1 MAGIY
6 GFEPLKPP
14 VRVRCLRRTM
24 QSWGFTAAMICPAA
38 LPLNACMAQS
48 SQVDGREADEELEQG
63 HAGSHG
69 RVSVVQVGATLERI
83 LGKLR
88 EQGMN
93 IRARGAAIETR
104 VDTFIVRQASPTAAA
119 EALLNA
125 APNLVMHHPANDPT
139 LTEIWTKSEY
149 KTEVLPTL
157 VVQKTYKVK
166 YASPQDTVRQIDI
179 LLTPNLARAAVD
191 RRTGKIFVSDLPEV
205 HAKIESM
212 IHELDVDFIT
222 RVFYVKY
229 ADVDKLAADLK
240 RISKGDPDYPIADL
254 RTRQIVVRDRLDVIR
269 HMELLVQTL
278 DIPTT
283 KNEKDD
289 KAAGAGPQTNNSKSR
304 TGETDSRPADAVDQT
319 PAPDASR
326 SEKHVEDLRNIP
338 DVTPSSAVS
347 QPGGH
352 NAVRPAEDATQTLA
366 AL

>member
-6 GFEPLKPP
+6 GFEPLKPA

-48 SQVDGREADEELEQG
+48 SQADGHEADEQMDQG
-63 HAGSHG
+63 RAGAQG
-69 RVSVVQVGATLERI
+69 RVSVVQVSATLDRI

-104 VDTFIVRQASPTAAA
+104 IDTFIVRQASPEAAV
-119 EALLNA
+119 ETLVSS
-125 APNLVMHHPANDPT
+125 APNLVAHHPANDQT
-139 LTEIWTKSEY
+139 LTEIWTRSEY
-149 KTEVLPTL
+149 KTDVLPTL
-157 VVQKTYKVK
+157 VVQKTYNVK
-166 YASPQDTVRQIDI
+166 YASPQDTLRQIDI
-179 LLTPNLARAAVD
+179 LLTPNLARATVD
-191 RRTGKIFVSDLPEV
+191 RRTGKIFVADLPEV
-205 HAKIESM
+205 HTKIERM
-212 IHELDVDFIT
+212 IQELDVDFIT
-222 RVFYVKY
+222 RVFYVKH
-229 ADVDKLAADLK
+229 ANVEKLAADLK

-269 HMELLVQTL
+269 QMELLVQTL
-278 DIPTT
+278 DIPTST
-283 KNEKDD
+283 NAKED
-289 KAAGAGPQTNNSKSR
+289 KAADASPHISNPKSR
-304 TGETDSRPADAVDQT
+304 TGEADSRPAHAVDQT

-326 SEKHVEDLRNIP
+326 SENHVDDLRNVP

-352 NAVRPAEDATQTLA
+352 DAVRPAEAATQTLA